1 MLVANDRNAPDQ
13 LTNSEAGQQML
24 LGPESKQPLQ
34 ATIHCFSRTH
44 DIYIH
49 SIVRSHPPVA
59 ACSATCTTDPSAG
72 LEDAIDRF
80 PIHTAVVFTSQLF
93 PAILKQQASVLA
105 AVLQTFPLPAAIRQ
119 AGLRKQ
125 QTGGGKGERIFP
137 LFRVRRSSR
146 VQLCFSCIGLS
157 TPLALSVGVHGC

>member
-93 PAILKQQASVLA
+93 RLYSNSK
-105 AVLQTFPLPAAIRQ
+105 LQCLHRNIFPLPAAIRQ